1 VEKGKQKAGWKC
13 RLERED
19 RKSSRVMSFCCWNL
33 MSFGKSANLL
43 YKGKCSKDAFSFFT
57 VTKSFQVTTIRNEIH
72 KEITVTLPTIE

>member
-1 VEKGKQKAGWKC
+1 
-13 RLERED
+13 
-19 RKSSRVMSFCCWNL
+19 